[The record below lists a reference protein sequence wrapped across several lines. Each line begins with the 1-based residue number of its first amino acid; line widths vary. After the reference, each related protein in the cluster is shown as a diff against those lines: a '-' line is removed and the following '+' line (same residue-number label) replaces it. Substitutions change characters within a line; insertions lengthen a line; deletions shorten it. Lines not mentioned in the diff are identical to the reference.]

1 MERNILEEYI
11 DACEVIKDI
20 EKEIEKLKAKKTIT
34 ANETVSGS
42 NPEYPYNP
50 QHFKVQGTIYT
61 YGDDVKIR
69 AQEDILDQRKKKAE
83 ELKLQVEVWMIPFR
97 SGCRGSLNT
106 DSLKTRAGSR

>member
-1 MERNILEEYI
+1 MERNVLKEYI

-50 QHFKVQGTIYT
+50 QHFKVQ
-61 YGDDVKIR
+61 
-69 AQEDILDQRKKKAE
+69 E
-83 ELKLQVEVWMIPFR
+83 R
-97 SGCRGSLNT
+97 STPMVMTLRSEPRRI
-106 DSLKTRAGSR
+106 S